1 MMILSEQKVPTDT
14 LLNAMIADRLN
25 ILVWMKTKDGSKGRN
40 RPKSMVDA
48 LTGAEEQETRNALEK
63 ATVFNSGEELKKALI
78 ESRRR
83 IKNEH

>member
-40 RPKSMVDA
+40 RPKSIVDA
-48 LTGAEEQETRNALEK
+48 LTGAEEQKTRNALEN
-63 ATVFNSGEELKKALI
+63 ATVFDSVEDLKEALKK
-78 ESRRR
+78 SRRR
-83 IKNEH
+83 KEE